1 MNYETVRANDL
12 TVVLSIAA
20 PTAPAGE
27 AGAETAPRLFGAAA
41 APAAAAGKDRSDL
54 QALVP
59 KIAAILETL
68 HRAHLDGRLHFGD
81 LQAMQQ
87 LELWYS
93 QLKAEAPSEAP
104 PKRKNR

>member
-1 MNYETVRANDL
+1 MNYETIRSQDL

-20 PTAPAGE
+20 PTPPADE
-27 AGAETAPRLFGAAA
+27 PGAEAAPRLFGAAA
-41 APAAAAGKDRSDL
+41 PAPAAGKDRSDL

-59 KIAAILETL
+59 KVAAILEAL
-68 HRAHLDGRLHFGD
+68 HKAHLDGRLHFGD

-93 QLKAEAPSEAP
+93 QLKAEAPSQAP
-104 PKRKNR
+104 TKRKPR

>member
-1 MNYETVRANDL
+1 MNYETIRSQDL

-20 PTAPAGE
+20 PTPPAGE
-27 AGAETAPRLFGAAA
+27 PGAETAPRLFGAAA
-41 APAAAAGKDRSDL
+41 PAPAAGKDRSDL

-68 HRAHLDGRLHFGD
+68 HKAHLDGRLHFGD

-104 PKRKNR
+104 SKRKNR

>member
-1 MNYETVRANDL
+1 MNYETIRMNDL

-27 AGAETAPRLFGAAA
+27 AGAEAAPRLFGAAA
-41 APAAAAGKDRSDL
+41 PAPAAGQDRSDL
-54 QALVP
+54 QALAP
-59 KIAAILETL
+59 KIASILETL
-68 HRAHLDGRLHFGD
+68 HKAHLDGRLNFGD

-93 QLKAEAPSEAP
+93 QLKAEAPSQAK
-104 PKRKNR
+104 PKGKNR

>member
-1 MNYETVRANDL
+1 MNYATIRTNDL

-27 AGAETAPRLFGAAA
+27 GGETAPRLFGEA
-41 APAAAAGKDRSDL
+41 APAAGAGKDRSDL
-54 QALVP
+54 QALAP

-68 HRAHLDGRLHFGD
+68 HKAHLDGRLQFGD

-93 QLKAEAPSEAP
+93 QLKAETPSEAP
-104 PKRKNR
+104 TKRKNR

>member
-1 MNYETVRANDL
+1 MNYETIRMNDL

-27 AGAETAPRLFGAAA
+27 AGAETAPQLFGAAA
-41 APAAAAGKDRSDL
+41 QPPAAGKDRSDL
-54 QALVP
+54 QALAP
-59 KIAAILETL
+59 KIASILETL
-68 HRAHLDGRLHFGD
+68 HKAHLDGRLHFTD

-93 QLKAEAPSEAP
+93 QLKAEAPSEPP

>member
-1 MNYETVRANDL
+1 MNYETIRTQDL

-27 AGAETAPRLFGAAA
+27 AGAETAPQLFGAAA
-41 APAAAAGKDRSDL
+41 RPAAAAKDRSDL

-68 HRAHLDGRLHFGD
+68 HKAHLDGRLQFGD

-93 QLKAEAPSEAP
+93 QLKAEAPGESPAK
-104 PKRKNR
+104 PKKR

>member
-1 MNYETVRANDL
+1 MNYETIRSNDL

-27 AGAETAPRLFGAAA
+27 PGAETAPRLFGAAA
-41 APAAAAGKDRSDL
+41 PAPAAGKDRSDI
-54 QALVP
+54 QALLP

-68 HRAHLDGRLHFGD
+68 HKAHLDGRLHFGD

-93 QLKAEAPSEAP
+93 QLKAEAPSEVP